1 MRGKFETFLFIFL
14 VMLFVAGL
22 SLALYPYVQGAI
34 VDGIMERQSEEFLS
48 RVEIIGDTP
57 KKDEQIIVVTE
68 PEETEPRQHLELW
81 EEMTAYKYVIRG
93 DGQTR

>member
-34 VDGIMERQSEEFLS
+34 VDGIMGEMY
-48 RVEIIGDTP
+48 
-57 KKDEQIIVVTE
+57 
-68 PEETEPRQHLELW
+68 ETENP
-81 EEMTAYKYVIRG
+81 
-93 DGQTR
+93 

>member
-48 RVEIIGDTP
+48 RVEIIS
-57 KKDEQIIVVTE
+57 
-68 PEETEPRQHLELW
+68 
-81 EEMTAYKYVIRG
+81 VIRFCTFARNVG
-93 DGQTR
+93 LE